1 MSMSTCIVQDAKFD
15 EKSVCFAL
23 FLAIIAPKFTGA
35 YLFKSGVAVA
45 QGFLHESWGH
55 VTY

>member
-1 MSMSTCIVQDAKFD
+1 MSTCIVQDAKFD

-23 FLAIIAPKFTGA
+23 FLAVIAPKFTGA